1 MPSLLIMSILTYYVT
16 VAVSARIDVLG
27 KRCLI
32 VLRLVYSLRNYLPQV
47 DTQCT
52 SSITTRANCPLW

>member
-1 MPSLLIMSILTYYVT
+1 MPSLLMISILTYSVT
-16 VAVSARIDVLG
+16 VAVSARMGVLG

-32 VLRLVYSLRNYLPQV
+32 VFKLVYSLRNYLPQV

-52 SSITTRANCPLW
+52 SSITTRASCPLR